1 MCYTFIRFKKAMD
14 AQGFDRKSLPYV
26 GWFQPFAAW
35 YGLIGCFIMTFV
47 GGYTVFL
54 PGQWDIPTFL
64 FSYTMIGVFPIIF
77 IGWKLIKRTKF
88 HKPLDIDLRGEV
100 EEIEE
105 YTRNFVPAPH
115 KNAVDKYFNKA
126 FS

>member
-1 MCYTFIRFKKAMD
+1 
-14 AQGFDRKSLPYV
+14 
-26 GWFQPFAAW
+26 
-35 YGLIGCFIMTFV
+35 
-47 GGYTVFL
+47 
-54 PGQWDIPTFL
+54 
-64 FSYTMIGVFPIIF
+64 MIGVFPIIF